1 MFCSLL
7 EELACVNVQRT
18 HKVHAF
24 LLIER
29 NQESFVVGDICNL
42 GPWETQKDDKFGAS
56 LCY

>member
-7 EELACVNVQRT
+7 EELACVNVQST

-42 GPWETQKDDKFGAS
+42 GPWETQKDDRQVWG
-56 LCY
+56 